1 MSEQITVIVR
11 RMLLVSA
18 VFAISGC
25 ALKPADSFNLEVD
38 LPANFRFRG
47 DAVYRP
53 ATGETCTLPKRR
65 GKRPEFKV
73 FDTAGKP
80 VANRVSFDVPLT
92 EQVNGCPLVLGSITF
107 DIYGKWGEHWS
118 AVGGDYAYI
127 NVLDRL
133 ETDMPGMPASGV
145 QELAAQCQWL
155 FRTSGPL
162 HAIRKVMRCSSLN
175 VDGQMHKGR
184 AGGLVQWDE
193 LRGNTVRMVLAVT
206 EEERPYMG
214 DNWVRFPQ
222 GWKRCMGRNLEDQYA
237 FCRGNTTDFKPFK
250 MPDGRLCNI
259 YPTCTE

>member
-1 MSEQITVIVR
+1 MGERITLIVR
-11 RMLLVSA
+11 RMLLVST

-127 NVLDRL
+127 HVLDRL
-133 ETDMPGMPASGV
+133 ESDMPAMPASGV

-155 FRTSGPL
+155 FRTLGPL
-162 HAIRKVMRCSSLN
+162 HAIRKIMKCNSL
-175 VDGQMHKGR
+175 DASGQLRMGR
-184 AGGLVQWDE
+184 AGGVVQRE
-193 LRGNTVRMVLAVT
+193 PLRGRTLRMALGLTDQEQPAVD
-206 EEERPYMG
+206 
-214 DNWVRFPQ
+214 DNWVAVP
-222 GWKRCMGRNLEDQYA
+222 GG
-237 FCRGNTTDFKPFK
+237 
-250 MPDGRLCNI
+250 
-259 YPTCTE
+259 